1 MSYLQALKD
10 AVSKAFANCQ
20 DKESIDNL
28 VNITTAIDQAD
39 GEMASLMDKN
49 KELIAAYKDAVMHP
63 GVTQEQPKEESITIA
78 AKKEVSLE
86 DFIQK
91 AIREQSQGSKK

>member
-28 VNITTAIDQAD
+28 VNINTAIDKAD

-49 KELIAAYKDAVMHP
+49 KELIAAYKEAVTHP
-63 GVTQEQPKEESITIA
+63 GVTKEQPKDDTVTIERP
-78 AKKEVSLE
+78 KEVDIS
-86 DFIQK
+86 DFIRA
-91 AIREQSQGSKK
+91 AIREQSQGDKK